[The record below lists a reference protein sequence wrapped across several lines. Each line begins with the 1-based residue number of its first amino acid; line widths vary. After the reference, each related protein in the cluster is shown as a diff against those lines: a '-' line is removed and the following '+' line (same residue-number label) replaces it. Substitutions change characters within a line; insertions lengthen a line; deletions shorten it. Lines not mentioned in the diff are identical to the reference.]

1 MPETNAGIIPLLE
14 HYGEFAMLSLIILA
28 LVVLASVVLASVG
41 LIVALRSQRHSL
53 DRAQQRLEDLNSEVS
68 SYGQSLI
75 SIRTMIG
82 NMEARIGYFTERNL
96 EVQSQL
102 AFNRSFEEASRLIR
116 EGGTVESLVS
126 DCGLSDAEASLM
138 IRLHGKD
145 EEKPRQQW
153 KQWPV
158 RESLALSEEEPDG
171 ESGGGIEKDVGDS
184 EALVGE
190 EIRLRETL
198 RNAQAQS

>member
-1 MPETNAGIIPLLE
+1 MPEINTEMPALLDA
-14 HYGEFAMLSLIILA
+14 YGEFAVLSLIILA
-28 LVVLASVVLASVG
+28 VVG
-41 LIVALRSQRHSL
+41 LIFSVRDQRRSL
-53 DRAQQRLEDLNSEVS
+53 DSTLQRLEDLHREVS

-75 SIRTMIG
+75 GMRTVIG
-82 NMEARIGYFTERNL
+82 NMEARINDFTERNL
-96 EVQSQL
+96 EIQSQF

-138 IRLHGKD
+138 MRLHRTD
-145 EEKPRQQW
+145 AEKPRQQW
-153 KQWPV
+153 KQLPV
-158 RESLALSEEEPDG
+158 RESFPLSGSESDLATDGASEPKLG
-171 ESGGGIEKDVGDS
+171 SP

-198 RNAQAQS
+198 RSAAGRS